1 MKRTTMASA
10 VLVGY
15 LFLVVGP
22 GAAASAGVGVAGAF
36 AYLRGLLGEVGG
48 ELAPPAVALPMERL
62 RAKRARSFQMST
74 SEAVNDP
81 LRRKLAEARGVYAQA
96 LKPRLLAPVG
106 VAAAVAAVNAA
117 SWALAGL
124 VEPEPLNFGFAV
136 AGFLA
141 FKPALL
147 LAVWDDC
154 LQFLVPEY
162 DREEVL
168 AKYRS

>member
-1 MKRTTMASA
+1 
-10 VLVGY
+10 
-15 LFLVVGP
+15 
-22 GAAASAGVGVAGAF
+22 
-36 AYLRGLLGEVGG
+36 
-48 ELAPPAVALPMERL
+48 
-62 RAKRARSFQMST
+62 MST

-106 VAAAVAAVNAA
+106 VVAAVAAVNAA